1 MSMDDCGK
9 CEQLLQGYL
18 DRELSDDE
26 VAQAERHLDGCDYC
40 RRRYRFE
47 ESLRPDVRTSAAE
60 RMPPGLLEK
69 LAQLRTTG
77 PGTSP
82 I

>member
-1 MSMDDCGK
+1 MKGP
-9 CEQLLQGYL
+9 CEACEELLQGYL

-26 VAQAERHLDGCDYC
+26 VP
-40 RRRYRFE
+40 
-47 ESLRPDVRTSAAE
+47 LRTYVRTSAAE